1 MNKHSKSAL
10 LILAIIVGVVAVT
23 FSVFAINLNN
33 NTAEKY
39 REMAQEEIAKVSSDF
54 QSTKDTFLEST
65 GLNEFVSKQEET
77 RNEIFNT
84 FYSNTSLKEKKTID
98 DSINSLVDTLT
109 ASVDTITTKYEEL
122 TTAFNEKTEKAKK
135 DAIKMFEENVQALTD
150 SFQSLLDGLL
160 Q

>member
-10 LILAIIVGVVAVT
+10 LILAIVLGIVVVT

-39 REMAQEEIAKVSSDF
+39 REMAQDEIAKVSSDF

-65 GLNEFVSKQEET
+65 GLSEFVSKQEVT
-77 RNEIFNT
+77 RNELFNT
-84 FYSNTSLKEKKTID
+84 FYSNANLREKKTID
-98 DSINSLVDTLT
+98 DSINSLVDTI
-109 ASVDTITTKYEEL
+109 AGSIDTITSKYEEL
-122 TTAFNEKTEKAKK
+122 TTAFNEKTEKAKN
-135 DAIKMFEENVQALTD
+135 DAIKTFEENVQALTD